1 MPVGLVI
8 LSIFMHDIKEVVMG
22 NYAMQQLREVA
33 MRNFIRGIRNFKV
46 FGNVDV
52 QIEHRHANE
61 HGVTIY
67 DPVAQRRY
75 EVLRILDGAQPCF
88 Q

>member
-1 MPVGLVI
+1 
-8 LSIFMHDIKEVVMG
+8 MG
-22 NYAMQQLREVA
+22 NYAMQQLRDLA

-52 QIEHRHANE
+52 LIVHHHDNE

-67 DPVAQRRY
+67 DPVAQCRC
-75 EVLRILDGAQPCF
+75 EVLRILDGPQPCF